1 MTDSTPLPRIL
12 FVDDDPN
19 LLDALRRKLRREFSV
34 ETGVGAANGFMTL
47 GKLGPFEVIVSDF
60 LMPGINGA
68 EFLAMVNKAAPLIT
82 RVLLTGQASLEG
94 AAATVNS
101 GQVFRILLKP
111 VDHETLV
118 STLHECVAQ
127 HRRLIA
133 ERELLEQTLTGSVK
147 ALTDILALASP
158 AGLGRATR
166 MRHLVT
172 RILNKL
178 NVRESW
184 PIELAATMSQLG
196 VITLPPVVLNKID
209 ADEPLTPAEQ
219 AMIDAIPAVAEN
231 LLSPIPRMAPVVEAI
246 RFSTRRF
253 DGSGPPDEHAAGER
267 IPLGSRILR
276 LVQAFDA
283 MTARGMPTNEA
294 QARLADGAGIEYD
307 PTLLKV
313 LALVLDDDE
322 DAAVRATRLADVT
335 AGAVLS
341 APLRTRAGKL
351 LLAAGGE
358 ITPSVI
364 TRLRNLEVTDDPV
377 AEPLM
382 IRA

>member
-1 MTDSTPLPRIL
+1 MPRIL

-158 AGLGRATR
+158 AGFGRATR

>member
-158 AGLGRATR
+158 AGFGRATR

>member
-19 LLDALRRKLRREFSV
+19 LLDALRRQLRREFSV

-47 GKLGPFEVIVSDF
+47 GKSGPFEVIVSDF

-101 GQVFRILLKP
+101 GQVFRILIKP
-111 VDHETLV
+111 VEQETLV

-158 AGLGRATR
+158 AGFGRATR

-178 NVRESW
+178 NVQESW

-231 LLSPIPRMAPVVEAI
+231 LLAPIPRMAPVVEAI

-253 DGSGPPDEHAAGER
+253 DGSGPPDEHAAGEQ

-294 QARLADGAGIEYD
+294 QARLADRAGIEYD

-313 LALVLDDDE
+313 LTLILDDDE
-322 DAAVRATRLADVT
+322 AAVRATRLADVT
-335 AGAVLS
+335 AGAVLG

>member
-34 ETGVGAANGFMTL
+34 ETGVGAANGFMML

-158 AGLGRATR
+158 AGFGRATR